1 VSLAANAAFMKDK
14 HRTHRSV
21 NALAAT
27 SHMCAGSERHLR
39 SDPAHSAITEGV
51 HLNLRLPAR
60 DLTMMAANTEPTL
73 EPPRARRMLKIVLS
87 AVLVIL
93 AAIGLLVWH
102 VADAPVGYPRD
113 FYLAYLAR
121 SSTEAKAVLEAYR
134 ARHRRTTVAERHF
147 DAVCAIMIHAARRQG
162 VQPENFATE
171 MTHECEWNGKDIKE
185 IP

>member
-1 VSLAANAAFMKDK
+1 M
-14 HRTHRSV
+14 RTARQSVPCALHDFRS
-21 NALAAT
+21 A
-27 SHMCAGSERHLR
+27 
-39 SDPAHSAITEGV
+39 PAYSAITEGIS
-51 HLNLRLPAR
+51 LNLHLLAC
-60 DLTMMAANTEPTL
+60 DLTIMAANSDPTL
-73 EPPRARRMLKIVLS
+73 KPPRVRRVSKIVLS

-121 SSTEAKAVLEAYR
+121 SSTEANAILEAYR
-134 ARHRRTTVAERHF
+134 ARHHRTTVAERHF